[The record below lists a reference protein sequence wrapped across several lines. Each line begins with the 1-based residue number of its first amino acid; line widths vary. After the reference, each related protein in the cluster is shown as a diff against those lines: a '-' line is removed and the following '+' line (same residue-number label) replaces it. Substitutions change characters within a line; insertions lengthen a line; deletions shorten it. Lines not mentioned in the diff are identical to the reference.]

1 MRALDTPTARIL
13 TGTLKGKK
21 LILPADEAVRPTR
34 ERVRAALFNMLESRI
49 HFDTHHVLDL
59 CCGSG
64 AWGLEA
70 HSRGAYSVTLV
81 DKDTRSVG
89 ANVAALGLQDKVAV
103 VQGDVLAYAPQ
114 KLATLV
120 LADPPYDSD
129 LLSRLLERGAMVAE
143 QGAIWAIEYGTGKP
157 PALPC
162 AFEEMAKKTYGSSE
176 ILLLRYEG

>member
-1 MRALDTPTARIL
+1 MEKPTARIL

-21 LILPADEAVRPTR
+21 IALPDDAAVRPTR
-34 ERVRAALFNMLESRI
+34 ERVRAAVFNMLESRI
-49 HFDTHHVLDL
+49 HFDTQRVVDL

-70 HSRGAYSVTLV
+70 FSRGAYSVTLV
-81 DKDTRSVG
+81 DKDVRSVK
-89 ANVAALGLQDKVAV
+89 ANVAALGLQDKVEV
-103 VQGDVLAYAPQ
+103 VQGDVLAYAP
-114 KLATLV
+114 KTLATLV

-129 LLSRLLERGAMVAE
+129 LLSKMLERGAMVAE
-143 QGAIWAIEYGTGKP
+143 QGAIWAIEYATGKA

-162 AFEEMAKKTYGSSE
+162 VFEEMARKTHGSSE